1 MSFPIYKQP
10 DLKDC
15 GPTCLRIISKYYGRN
30 IPLQEIRNLSET
42 TREGS
47 SLLGLSDAAENLGF
61 KSLGVKI
68 DFNTLAEEVPFPCIV
83 HWNKQHFV
91 VVYDI
96 VKSKKYNVKSIT
108 GKVQNTSDNR
118 HFTIKI
124 SDPSYGLISY
134 TQEEFIKNW
143 IGENADEHTEEGIA
157 LILETTPAF
166 FSEENS
172 LSFGE
177 GRSEDKT
184 SIRFLF
190 NYLFKYKSLVVQL
203 AIGLLAG
210 SLLSLI
216 FPFLTQSIVDVGIQN
231 QDLNFIYLVL
241 IAQLMLFFGRMGIE
255 VIRSW
260 ILLHLSA
267 RINISIIS
275 DFFIK
280 LMKLPISFFDT
291 RMTGDIMQRIND
303 HRRIEQLLT
312 NSSLNTLFSLVN
324 LIIFSV
330 VLLFYDYRLF
340 LVYLFG
346 AVSYIV
352 WILFFLKK
360 RKELDYKRF
369 SQISQE
375 QSKVIELV
383 NGMQEIKMH
392 NAEKQKRWSWEFLQV
407 KLFKIQIKS
416 LSLEQ
421 WQSVGGNFINQM
433 KDIFVS
439 FLSAKLVLSGNLT
452 LGMMLA
458 VQYIIGQLNSPLMQL
473 IDFIKQ
479 YQDAKISLERLGEIH
494 NKEDEENH
502 DEQYVS
508 EIPQKDIIV
517 KDVSF
522 RYIGSD
528 NFVFENLNLS
538 IPYQKTTAIV
548 GTSGSGK
555 TTLLKLLMKFYE
567 PTKGEIG
574 FAKNSTENLTQTK
587 EHAKS
592 PLLGK
597 SAGLADSVERNRN
610 ERGKGDLGVRLKN
623 IPPKLWRNHCGVV
636 MQEGYVFNDTIAEN
650 IAVGEDSIDKQK
662 LRKSVEIANIK
673 DFIES
678 LPLSYNTK
686 IGNEGIGISGGQK
699 QRLFIA
705 RAVYKEPECIFFDE
719 ATSSLDANNEKI
731 IMENLEQFFK
741 GKTAIVIAHRLS
753 TVKHADKI
761 IVLDK
766 GKVVEEGN
774 HTELVALKGE
784 YFRLVR
790 NQLELDN

>member
-1 MSFPIYKQP
+1 MKIKSFPFYKQP
-10 DLKDC
+10 GAKDC
-15 GPTCLRIISKYYGRN
+15 GPTCLRIISRFYGKN
-30 IPLQEIRNLSET
+30 IPLQQIRNLSET

-47 SLLGLSDAAENLGF
+47 SLLGLSEAAENLGF
-61 KSLGVKI
+61 KSLGIQI
-68 DFNTLAEEVPFPCIV
+68 DFKTLVEEVPLPCIV

-91 VVYDI
+91 VVYKIDKTQT
-96 VKSKKYNVKSIT
+96 VY
-108 GKVQNTSDNR
+108 
-118 HFTIKI
+118 I
-124 SDPSYGLISY
+124 SDPSYGLITY
-134 TQEEFIKNW
+134 TKEEFIKSW
-143 IGENADEHTEEGIA
+143 IGNNADENTEEGVV
-157 LILETTPAF
+157 LLLETTPTF
-166 FSEENS
+166 FKNDFKEEES
-172 LSFGE
+172 KASFSFLS
-177 GRSEDKT
+177 K
-184 SIRFLF
+184 
-190 NYLFKYKSLVVQL
+190 YLLKYKSLVIQL

-216 FPFLTQSIVDVGIQN
+216 VPFLTQSIVDVGIQN

-241 IAQLMLFFGRMGIE
+241 LAQVMLFLGRMGIE

-260 ILLHLSA
+260 ILLHLST

-303 HRRIEQLLT
+303 HHRIEQLLT
-312 NSSLNTLFSLVN
+312 SSSLNTLFSLVN
-324 LIIFSV
+324 LVIYSL

-340 LVYLFG
+340 LIYLIG
-346 AVSYIV
+346 ASFYVI
-352 WILFFLKK
+352 WLLFFLNK

-369 SQISQE
+369 SQVSQE
-375 QSKVIELV
+375 QSKVIELI

-392 NAEKQKRWSWEFLQV
+392 NAEKQKRWGWEFLQV
-407 KLFKIQIKS
+407 KLFKLRIKS

-421 WQSVGGNFINQM
+421 WQSVGGNFINQI
-433 KDIFVS
+433 KDILVS

-452 LGMMLA
+452 LGMMLS
-458 VQYIIGQLNSPLMQL
+458 VQYIIGQLNSPLIQL

-479 YQDAKISLERLGEIH
+479 TQDAKISLERLGEIH
-494 NKEDEENH
+494 DKEDEENIE
-502 DEQYVS
+502 EQYAS
-508 EIPQKDIIV
+508 EIPQKDIEI
-517 KDVSF
+517 KDISF

-528 NFVFENLNLS
+528 SFVFKNLNLT

-548 GTSGSGK
+548 GASGSGK

-567 PTKGEIG
+567 PNTGEI
-574 FAKNSTENLTQTK
+574 K
-587 EHAKS
+587 
-592 PLLGK
+592 LG
-597 SAGLADSVERNRN
+597 NTN
-610 ERGKGDLGVRLKN
+610 LKN
-623 IPPKLWRNHCGVV
+623 ISPRFWREHCGVV
-636 MQEGYVFNDTIAEN
+636 MQDGYIFNETIAEN
-650 IAVGEDSIDKQK
+650 IAVGEDYIDKNK

-673 DFIES
+673 DFIEE

-705 RAVYKEPECIFFDE
+705 RAVYKSPEYIFFDE
-719 ATSSLDANNEKI
+719 ATSALDANNERI

-766 GKVVEEGN
+766 GKVVEEGT
-774 HTELVALKGE
+774 HKELVTLKGE
-784 YFRLVR
+784 YYRLVK
-790 NQLELDN
+790 NQLELGS

>member
-1 MSFPIYKQP
+1 MINRKFPFYKQP
-10 DLKDC
+10 DAKDC
-15 GPTCLRIISKYYGRN
+15 GPTCLRIVSKFYGKT
-30 IPLQEIRNLSET
+30 IPLQQIRNLSET

-47 SLLGLSDAAENLGF
+47 SLLGLSDAAE
-61 KSLGVKI
+61 SLGYKTLGVQI
-68 DFNTLAEEVPFPCIV
+68 DFKTLQEEVPLPCIV
-83 HWNKQHFV
+83 HWNKYHFV
-91 VVYDI
+91 VVYEID
-96 VKSKKYNVKSIT
+96 KS
-108 GKVQNTSDNR
+108 GKVY
-118 HFTIKI
+118 I
-124 SDPSYGLISY
+124 SDPSYGLITY
-134 TQEEFIKNW
+134 TKEEFIKFW
-143 IGENADEHTEEGIA
+143 IGENADETTEEGIA

-166 FSEENS
+166 FQSEFDDQES
-172 LSFGE
+172 KASF
-177 GRSEDKT
+177 S
-184 SIRFLF
+184 FLF
-190 NYLFKYKSLVVQL
+190 KYLLKYKSLVFQL
-203 AIGLLAG
+203 VIGLLGA

-241 IAQLMLFFGRMGIE
+241 AAQIMLFVGRTGIE

-260 ILLHLSA
+260 ILLHLST

-303 HRRIEQLLT
+303 HHRIEQLLT

-324 LIIFSV
+324 LIVFSI

-340 LVYLFG
+340 LIYLTG
-346 AVSYIV
+346 ALFYVG
-352 WILFFLKK
+352 WIIFFLKK

-392 NAEKQKRWSWEFLQV
+392 NAEKKKRWGWEFIQV

-452 LGMMLA
+452 LGMMLS
-458 VQYIIGQLNSPLMQL
+458 VQYIIGQLNSPLLQL
-473 IDFIKQ
+473 VDFIRQ
-479 YQDAKISLERLGEIH
+479 TQDAKISLERLGEIH
-494 NKEDEENH
+494 DKEDEENK

-508 EIPQKDIIV
+508 EIPSKDIEV
-517 KDVSF
+517 NNVSF
-522 RYIGSD
+522 RYVGSD
-528 NFVFENLNLS
+528 QFVFENLNLS
-538 IPYQKTTAIV
+538 IPFQRTTAIV
-548 GTSGSGK
+548 GSSGSGK

-567 PTKGEIG
+567 PNEGEIKIG
-574 FAKNSTENLTQTK
+574 STN
-587 EHAKS
+587 
-592 PLLGK
+592 
-597 SAGLADSVERNRN
+597 
-610 ERGKGDLGVRLKN
+610 LKN
-623 IPPKLWRNHCGVV
+623 ISPRFWREHCGVV
-636 MQEGYVFNDTIAEN
+636 MQEGYVFNDSIAEN
-650 IAVGEDSIDKQK
+650 IAIGEDYVDKQK
-662 LRKSVEIANIK
+662 LRKAVEIANIK
-673 DFIES
+673 DFVES

-686 IGNEGIGISGGQK
+686 IGNEGVGVSGGQK

-705 RAVYKEPECIFFDE
+705 RAVYKSPDYIFFDE
-719 ATSSLDANNEKI
+719 ATSALDANNEKI
-731 IMENLEQFFK
+731 IMENLEQFFE

-761 IVLDK
+761 IVLDL

-774 HTELVALKGE
+774 HQELVALKGE
-784 YFRLVR
+784 YYRLVK
-790 NQLELDN
+790 NQLELGN